1 MSESRERVIEAA
13 SQLFH
18 GGSFHKVGIA
28 EICAQA
34 RVNKGTFYHFFP
46 SKIDLLIEVI
56 NRYADGVAASF
67 TAVASSDAAPARKI
81 MDVFSV
87 PQSSNRAWKASHG
100 VSPGCFIGNMILELG
115 ATEPLV
121 RERTEWAIN
130 EMTRKLH
137 PVVAEFMKAEKI
149 DGCDVPRAADM
160 LMGLIQGAQVQA
172 KAHNDPELFTR
183 FAVLAPS
190 MIRGA
195 GSELTGMNRA

>member
-13 SQLFH
+13 SKLFL
-18 GGSFHKVGIA
+18 GGSFHKIGIA
-28 EICAQA
+28 EICSVA

-56 NRYADGVAASF
+56 NRYVEDVAASF
-67 TAVASSDAAPARKI
+67 SAVATSAAAPARKL

-87 PQSSNRAWKASHG
+87 PQARNRAWKASYG

-115 ATEPLV
+115 ATEPVV

-130 EMTRKLH
+130 ELTRKLH
-137 PVVAEFMKAEKI
+137 PVVAEFLKAEKI

-172 KAHNDPELFTR
+172 KAHNDPELFSR
-183 FAVLAPS
+183 FASLAPG

-195 GSELTGMNRA
+195 GAELTGGARA